1 MYSFVDYR
9 ISEEELINLKKE
21 GVIPIKV
28 PNTSLVYDAISGH
41 VDIQLNILSK
51 KNKTVIVH
59 KDID

>member
-28 PNTSLVYDAISGH
+28 PNTSLVYDATKYFK
-41 VDIQLNILSK
+41 QK
-51 KNKTVIVH
+51 K
-59 KDID
+59 